1 MVTTGIIRR
10 IDDLG
15 RIMIPKEVRRQVF
28 GDRHS
33 EGQPLEFF
41 VDTDGNIIMKPYRPS
56 NEWDV
61 VVGRS
66 KKVTAFVCGCCGR
79 KSKVA
84 SNYCPDCGTAM
95 DNTNLDE
102 RIARALGK

>member
-1 MVTTGIIRR
+1 MITTGIIRR

-28 GDRHS
+28 GSGDS
-33 EGQPLEFF
+33 EGKPLEFF
-41 VDTDGNIIMKPYRPS
+41 VDKDGNIILKPYKPS
-56 NEWDV
+56 NEWEPV
-61 VVGRS
+61 AGKN
-66 KKVTAFVCGCCGR
+66 KKVTAFICGCGC

-95 DNTNLDE
+95 DNTDLE
-102 RIARALGK
+102 SRIAQAIRK